1 MNHRALLPRAGLWAA
16 AIAGWVLA
24 AGSALPAE
32 TDAGDSWDRYRVLVE
47 RNMFLRNRRP
57 PRPPGQSGGSTVRLV
72 RDSDRDIILTGIS
85 RHDDEYVAFFE
96 NTATGLTSRIGT
108 GQPVGKGRTRS
119 ITLDGV
125 EYERDGAV
133 TQIEVG
139 RTLTGTYVV
148 RTTTRP
154 AATQPAGPPS
164 GPEESATQPAE
175 TTTDSS
181 AAPPAAPPEGPGGSN
196 VMDIE
201 EQMRRRREQELR
213 R

>member
-1 MNHRALLPRAGLWAA
+1 MNRRTLLPRAGVFAA
-16 AIAGWVLA
+16 AIAALVLA

-57 PRPPGQSGGSTVRLV
+57 PRPPGQSGGQTVVV

-85 RHDDEYVAFFE
+85 RRDDEYVAFFE
-96 NTATGLTSRIGT
+96 NTATGLTRRIRT
-108 GQPVGKGRTRS
+108 GQAVGKGKIGS

-139 RTLTGTYVV
+139 RSLTGTYVV
-148 RTTTRP
+148 RATTRP
-154 AATQPAGPPS
+154 AATQSAGPLS
-164 GPEESATQPAE
+164 GRQEPATQPAE

-181 AAPPAAPPEGPGGSN
+181 AAPPAAPPEGGGDSD
-196 VMDIE
+196 VTDIE